1 MAAPSKPAVAPF
13 PPALIGE
20 PAVPQDELPPMPWDE
35 TGEFDLS
42 ELTDPDA
49 AARALDPP
57 LTSEPAPAGV
67 APLTSEQPLSAAEL
81 PLTSEPTAGLTHA
94 DPH

>member
-1 MAAPSKPAVAPF
+1 MAAPSKPAVAPH

-20 PAVPQDELPPMPWDE
+20 PAVPYDELPAMPWDE
-35 TGEFDLS
+35 TGELDLS

-57 LTSEPAPAGV
+57 LTSEPAPWDI
-67 APLTSEQPLSAAEL
+67 APLTSEQPLAAAEL
-81 PLTSEPTAGLTHA
+81 PLTSEPTGAT
-94 DPH
+94 PH